1 MVRPQGTHRK
11 QTYPEMI
18 VVTMRTL
25 KDRHQRN
32 RRQGLDLLHLK
43 HDHAIDCTCEE
54 SYQSR
59 RLPMDFEVR
68 KQDDDCSQHGSPV
81 MRHRLM
87 LKQQLIGLNVIPCVA
102 LHPKHEQAIDCT
114 YQTLNPKPKGESSPE
129 FVVRERLLLVPGA
142 CEETAAGLQGRLAGA
157 VAFGLTRAMAKA
169 QL

>member
-18 VVTMRTL
+18 VVTMSTM

-59 RLPMDFEVR
+59 RLPMDCELR
-68 KQDDDCSQHGSPV
+68 KQDDDCSQHE
-81 MRHRLM
+81 MRRRLM
-87 LKQQLIGLNVIPCVA
+87 LKRKLIGQLLNVIP
-102 LHPKHEQAIDCT
+102 
-114 YQTLNPKPKGESSPE
+114 
-129 FVVRERLLLVPGA
+129 
-142 CEETAAGLQGRLAGA
+142 
-157 VAFGLTRAMAKA
+157 
-169 QL
+169 